1 MKIDI
6 TMTMEGALANWT
18 KTNIRKVIQA
28 ALFKVGDYWHRN
40 FMKKHFTKAGARE
53 YGYAPRKG
61 ERARAGSKTFRKVA
75 GPAERREGQIL
86 PLVHSGAL
94 RAACQTR
101 QLIVEQT
108 GGKIRV
114 LVWLRKARALNL
126 RPTNAKINMREEA
139 TTISE
144 GEKRVLTNLLNRE
157 VIKGLRGLPMR
168 RRRRKIS

>member
-1 MKIDI
+1 MQIKIE
-6 TMTMEGALANWT
+6 MTTEGVFLDYKNAD
-18 KTNIRKVIQA
+18 IRKAVQA

-86 PLVHSGAL
+86 PLVHSGEL
-94 RAACQTR
+94 RLACQTR
-101 QLIVEQT
+101 QLITEMKRDNVS
-108 GGKIRV
+108 V

-126 RPTNAKINMREEA
+126 RPQGINMREEA

-144 GEKRVLTNLLNRE
+144 PERQVLSELLNRE
-157 VIKGLRGLPMR
+157 IIKGLRAMPKRKR
-168 RRRRKIS
+168 RRRIQ